1 MGREWK
7 KCVTPRTCCF
17 SLGFALMNSKNSFG
31 KEVWEFPCSRVLA
44 LPSECKAFEIKEL
57 FPRQNIQT
65 TFLRRTKNW
74 VHLRRNHPVFGGRR
88 RRGGKGKMLPPVKML
103 LIKLKLSQMVMVQAN
118 VTIWQDQSC
127 KKYAT
132 LRNV

>member
-1 MGREWK
+1 MSREWK
-7 KCVTPRTCCF
+7 KCITSRTHCF
-17 SLGFALMNSKNSFG
+17 SLGFVLTNTKNSFG
-31 KEVWEFPCSRVLA
+31 KEVWEFPYSWLLVL
-44 LPSECKAFEIKEL
+44 LPECKAFESKEL
-57 FPRQNIQT
+57 VPRQNIQT
-65 TFLRRTKNW
+65 TFSGRTKSW
-74 VHLRRNHPVFGGRR
+74 VHLRRNHTGFGGRR

-103 LIKLKLSQMVMVQAN
+103 LIQLKLSQMVMVQAN